1 MAVETKSGYV
11 HGQAISR
18 TGVRTRSVHMTDAWT
33 IYHSPLGPL
42 TLIGGS
48 GRLSALYFP
57 GRSGPLAEERRD
69 PEALVVACDQLEEY
83 FAGIRA
89 RFELALDLG
98 GTAFQRRVWAE
109 LIAIP
114 FGATISYRALA
125 NAIGRPDRVRA
136 VGATVGR
143 TPVPI
148 VVPCHRVIGA
158 NGELTGY
165 GGGLQRKQA
174 LLDLE
179 AAVAGGDPPPAVWRG
194 RQLAML

>member
-1 MAVETKSGYV
+1 MDDLSEPAR
-11 HGQAISR
+11 AADADR
-18 TGVRTRSVHMTDAWT
+18 RTRPAERAV
-33 IYHSPLGPL
+33 L
-42 TLIGGS
+42 
-48 GRLSALYFP
+48 P

-69 PEALVVACDQLEEY
+69 PAALAVACEQLERY
-83 FAGIRA
+83 FDGTRTW
-89 RFELALDLG
+89 FDLALDLG
-98 GTAFQRRVWAE
+98 GTEFQRRVWSE
-109 LIAIP
+109 LLAIP
-114 FGATISYRALA
+114 FGATISYGALA
-125 NAIGRPDRVRA
+125 DAIGRPDRVRA

-158 NGELTGY
+158 NGDLTGY

-179 AAVAGGDPPPAVWRG
+179 AAVAGGEPPPAVWKG

>member
-1 MAVETKSGYV
+1 
-11 HGQAISR
+11 
-18 TGVRTRSVHMTDAWT
+18 MTDAWT
-33 IYHSPLGPL
+33 IYQSPVGPL
-42 TLIGGS
+42 TLIGGP
-48 GRLSALYFP
+48 GRLSALNFP

-69 PEALVVACDQLEEY
+69 PEALTAACDQLEEY
-83 FAGIRA
+83 FDGTRT
-89 RFELALDLG
+89 RFDLALHLG

-109 LIAIP
+109 LIAIQ
-114 FGATISYRALA
+114 FGATISYAALA
-125 NAIGRPDRVRA
+125 DAVGRPDRVRA

-179 AAVAGGDPPPAVWRG
+179 AAVAGGDPPPAVWGG

>member
-1 MAVETKSGYV
+1 
-11 HGQAISR
+11 
-18 TGVRTRSVHMTDAWT
+18 
-33 IYHSPLGPL
+33 
-42 TLIGGS
+42 
-48 GRLSALYFP
+48 
-57 GRSGPLAEERRD
+57 
-69 PEALVVACDQLEEY
+69 
-83 FAGIRA
+83 
-89 RFELALDLG
+89 
-98 GTAFQRRVWAE
+98 
-109 LIAIP
+109 
-114 FGATISYRALA
+114 
-125 NAIGRPDRVRA
+125 VRA